1 MGRDGERKRLGR
13 GRQGLDRR
21 KRAVV
26 GEGEVEDEV
35 AVAVVDKQEAQ
46 EAQRVVPKG
55 AAEKGASEKGAAEGG
70 LVGRERRARTH
81 SECRAWTLERRAGC
95 EWTE

>member
-1 MGRDGERKRLGR
+1 M
-13 GRQGLDRR
+13 
-21 KRAVV
+21 

-55 AAEKGASEKGAAEGG
+55 AAEKGAVEKGAAEGG
-70 LVGRERRARTH
+70 LVGRERVMTALPAPYCSPFLIVLCLSFSRAQPRSRAR
-81 SECRAWTLERRAGC
+81 LPLLFP
-95 EWTE
+95 